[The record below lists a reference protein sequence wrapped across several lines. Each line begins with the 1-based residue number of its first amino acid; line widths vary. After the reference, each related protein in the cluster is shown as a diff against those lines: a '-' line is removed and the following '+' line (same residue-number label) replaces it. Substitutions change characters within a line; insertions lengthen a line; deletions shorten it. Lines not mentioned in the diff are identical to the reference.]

1 MYELTYIDGTKI
13 LAELKGTDWFEF
25 GTSWQLNTSDVVW
38 CDEIK

>member
-25 GTSWQLNTSDVVW
+25 GTSWQLNTSAVVW